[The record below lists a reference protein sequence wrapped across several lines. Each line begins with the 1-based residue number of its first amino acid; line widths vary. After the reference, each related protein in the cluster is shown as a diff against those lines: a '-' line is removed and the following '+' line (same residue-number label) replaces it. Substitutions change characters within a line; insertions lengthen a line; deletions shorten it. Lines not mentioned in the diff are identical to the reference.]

1 MLDFKML
8 GCNVMSCL
16 PGRAP
21 FHSAMS
27 SVLGSAAA
35 LLGCCSDL
43 FWGPLLVSMS
53 ACPCGPSANV
63 QYDFTEDIHICH
75 GHEHAVCIES
85 ADVCTHINNNLCHIT
100 CMPCCYI
107 WTTRCCAMPVC
118 VPFLEHAHTC
128 ASAFISTTDS
138 TCPPMPLPYQDASPH
153 RYRVE
158 EYVKTTLVT
167 RDPSTALNLDDLLKC
182 MRAYG
187 VDVTVVTRLQLDAVD
202 LRVARALPA
211 PLPRLPTPPN
221 PKVTGFVAALAKSQK
236 QRSSSSPSSS
246 SSGPV
251 IVISARSAGMPV
263 LPRAKAK
270 AAVAAPL
277 AASARE
283 TVLQSEVRQLKL
295 ALNRRTVANKYWK
308 DMAQSVRIKKKA
320 LKHELKAERE
330 RHTFVKRP
338 GMERRRHMMTLQ
350 VCIGWASSEILD
362 IADSE
367 AWPTWLKQK

>member
-1 MLDFKML
+1 
-8 GCNVMSCL
+8 
-16 PGRAP
+16 
-21 FHSAMS
+21 
-27 SVLGSAAA
+27 
-35 LLGCCSDL
+35 
-43 FWGPLLVSMS
+43 
-53 ACPCGPSANV
+53 
-63 QYDFTEDIHICH
+63 
-75 GHEHAVCIES
+75 
-85 ADVCTHINNNLCHIT
+85 
-100 CMPCCYI
+100 
-107 WTTRCCAMPVC
+107 
-118 VPFLEHAHTC
+118 
-128 ASAFISTTDS
+128 
-138 TCPPMPLPYQDASPH
+138 
-153 RYRVE
+153 
-158 EYVKTTLVT
+158 
-167 RDPSTALNLDDLLKC
+167 

-221 PKVTGFVAALAKSQK
+221 PKVIGFVAALAKSQK

-251 IVISARSAGMPV
+251 IVISAGSAGMPV

-350 VCIGWASSEILD
+350 VCIGWAPSEILD